1 MPRLI
6 AFVGAAALSLFA
18 AQATAEGLLT
28 HCSTDIETLCADVE
42 PGDGR
47 VMSCLY
53 AHSAVITDEC
63 HAATDGMARLMEGFF
78 DRVAEV
84 SEACATDL
92 QDHCTGVPAGGG
104 AKFQCL
110 RDLGGDLSS
119 DCANMLESMAQQ

>member
-6 AFVGAAALSLFA
+6 AFIGAAALSLFA

-28 HCSTDIETLCADVE
+28 HCSTDIETFCADVE

-63 HAATDGMARLMEGFF
+63 HAATDDVARLMEGFF
-78 DRVAEV
+78 DRIASV
-84 SEACATDL
+84 SEACATEL
-92 QDHCTGVPAGGG
+92 HESCASVEAGGG
-104 AKFQCL
+104 RKFQCL
-110 RDLGGDLSS
+110 RDLGPELSAG
-119 DCANMLESMAQQ
+119 CNGMLESMARQ